1 MEHLEAVITRYCA
14 SISTQ
19 IVFNRSFN
27 LFSMFLIMRE
37 MIFRLMI
44 FNTLNYLSLT
54 NQAVFDN
61 ISLVKLE
68 ARCMLALLHR
78 F

>member
-1 MEHLEAVITRYCA
+1 
-14 SISTQ
+14 
-19 IVFNRSFN
+19 
-27 LFSMFLIMRE
+27 MFLIMRE

-61 ISLVKLE
+61 ISLVKIE